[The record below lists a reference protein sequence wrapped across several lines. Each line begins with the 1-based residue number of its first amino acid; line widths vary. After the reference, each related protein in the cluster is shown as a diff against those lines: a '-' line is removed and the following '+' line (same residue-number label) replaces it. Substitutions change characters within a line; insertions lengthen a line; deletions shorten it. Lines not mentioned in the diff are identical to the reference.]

1 MLKIK
6 STAKFIFILIFL
18 LTSHQ
23 LKLNSQEEK
32 NFLTLKSEIVNVR
45 QGHSFDY
52 PIKFIY
58 RKKNLPVKIIDV
70 WENFKKIQDY
80 NNNQGWIHVSKLSK
94 RKAAINIKNN
104 SIIFKKPTIFSKP
117 LARLEK
123 GRLVLV
129 KKCKNL
135 WCKIS
140 DENYT
145 GWVKKE
151 FLWGKF

>member
-1 MLKIK
+1 MSKIK
-6 STAKFIFILIFL
+6 NITKFIVILIFL
-18 LTSHQ
+18 ITGLQ

-32 NFLTLKSEIVNVR
+32 NFLTLKSDTVNVR

-52 PIKFIY
+52 PIKFVY
-58 RKKNLPVKIIDV
+58 KKKNLPVKITDV

-80 NNNQGWIHVSKLSK
+80 DNNQGWIHTSKLSK

-104 SIIFKKPTIFSKP
+104 SIIFKRPTIFSKP
-117 LARLEK
+117 LVRLEK

-135 WCKIS
+135 WCKIN

-145 GWVKKE
+145 GWIKKE

>member
-1 MLKIK
+1 MEIK
-6 STAKFIFILIFL
+6 WNSIPNKGSE
-18 LTSHQ
+18 TSAPIPP
-23 LKLNSQEEK
+23 SWYPA
-32 NFLTLKSEIVNVR
+32 KSEIVNVR

-129 KKCKNL
+129 KKCKN
-135 WCKIS
+135 
-140 DENYT
+140 
-145 GWVKKE
+145 
-151 FLWGKF
+151 